1 MWRAEGKLTVSVE
14 DASELLVALEEDKD
28 SVYEVFAEGIAN
40 SIQGVEPENVA
51 VFDVQIP
58 TRRLLDDIEQSVRRL
73 ASAAIQVSYVIH
85 LDNQDA
91 ATAGVTPD
99 SIAAQMSATAAT
111 EIPRAFAASSLGST
125 FNFTLVV
132 TSVQAQPPAQEVVEQ
147 KVNTTSTLTTTVT
160 ASLGIS
166 PLDASRGGTA
176 AASVAVGVI
185 GAVFIVL
192 ILLLAA
198 KCLLGRKSKD
208 QESPQLKAVEIS
220 QPKVLEPHH
229 VVWHLDEV
237 QDVPAMDVVDV
248 DAELPTPVLPD
259 GSAVEYYSRTHNIWL
274 PGKLK
279 VIMTPGTLVSEPDVT
294 YQINVDIGDG
304 KVQLRENVLPDSFRA
319 PFAEGELVEVLSH
332 SAQKWLSAIVESC
345 QATPTLNG
353 YTLILTKEAGQGH
366 AGKVLQKVSAN
377 RVRRRFEEG
386 STVSRYVGP
395 VDGFEA
401 GLVSEVAEADLAAD
415 SGLSLTKPTPSNASV
430 YSNLPLPAALASS
443 AEPWDKDLEGA
454 AGKPNDSPAGKI
466 LQWSMVKL
474 NTISD
479 DSMIRVPSYAI
490 FPLAEV

>member
-58 TRRLLDDIEQSVRRL
+58 TRRLLDEIEESVRRL
-73 ASAAIQVSYVIH
+73 TSAAIQVSYVIH

-99 SIAAQMSATAAT
+99 SVAAQMSAIAAT
-111 EIPRAFAASSLGST
+111 EIPQAFAVSSLGST

-132 TSVQAQPPAQEVVEQ
+132 TSVQAQPPSQDVVEQ
-147 KVNTTSTLTTTVT
+147 TVLPAVTSTTTVT
-160 ASLGIS
+160 TSLGIS
-166 PLDASRGGTA
+166 PFAASGGGTA
-176 AASVAVGVI
+176 AASVAVGII

-208 QESPQLKAVEIS
+208 QEPPKFKTAEVS
-220 QPKVLEPHH
+220 QSTALEVHH
-229 VVWHLDEV
+229 AVWHLDEV
-237 QDVPAMDVVDV
+237 QVTPSFDVVNL

-259 GSAVEYYSRTHNIWL
+259 GSIVEYFSRTHNIWL
-274 PGKLK
+274 PGKLE

-332 SAQKWLSAIVESC
+332 SAQKWLPAIVESC

-353 YTLILTKEAGQGH
+353 YTLTLTEEAGKGH
-366 AGKVLQKVSAN
+366 VGKVLQKVSAN
-377 RVRRRFEEG
+377 QVRRRFEEG
-386 STVSRYVGP
+386 STVSRYIGP

-401 GLVSEVAEADLAAD
+401 GLVSEVAEADL
-415 SGLSLTKPTPSNASV
+415 
-430 YSNLPLPAALASS
+430 S
-443 AEPWDKDLEGA
+443 AEFSL
-454 AGKPNDSPAGKI
+454 
-466 LQWSMVKL
+466 
-474 NTISD
+474 
-479 DSMIRVPSYAI
+479 
-490 FPLAEV
+490 